1 MSWLRKPLAVTS
13 LAVAA
18 MLVVES
24 GFAAAVALAAE
35 ALACLATVLSDS
47 TERSADATESTPLSG
62 VVNLLANSRIR
73 SLLPC
78 LNDSLNDVKLN
89 GKLPVFFA
97 APF

>member
-1 MSWLRKPLAVTS
+1 MSWLRKALTATSSALA
-13 LAVAA
+13 AV
-18 MLVVES
+18 LVVEP
-24 GFAAAVALAAE
+24 GVAAAAASDAEVLVCLAA
-35 ALACLATVLSDS
+35 ASVS
-47 TERSADATESTPLSG
+47 TERSADAAWSSALSG

>member
-1 MSWLRKPLAVTS
+1 MAVVVS
-13 LAVAA
+13 LAVASV
-18 MLVVES
+18 LVVEP
-24 GFAAAVALAAE
+24 GVAAAATWAAE
-35 ALACLATVLSDS
+35 MLACLAAAVLSVS

-62 VVNLLANSRIR
+62 VVSLLANSRMR

-97 APF
+97 EPF